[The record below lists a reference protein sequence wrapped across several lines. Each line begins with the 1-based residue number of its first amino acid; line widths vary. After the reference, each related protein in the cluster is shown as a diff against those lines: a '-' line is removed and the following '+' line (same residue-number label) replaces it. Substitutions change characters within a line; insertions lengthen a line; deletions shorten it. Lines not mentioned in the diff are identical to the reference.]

1 MSIGSLGI
9 IGSVAA
15 TPASQSKAGVE
26 KAQEGG
32 AAQER
37 HAHSQASAEN
47 AAGIGTTDGTT
58 QTSDRDADG
67 RRTARA
73 LPQDTREFPS
83 DVACPSS
90 SPKLFTILNALLKTG
105 TKWDANRDP
114 RAA

>member
-67 RRTARA
+67 RRLWEAPPEARKEDERA
-73 LPQDTREFPS
+73 PDEPLHQAIDPTGQS
-83 DVACPSS
+83 GSS
-90 SPKLFTILNALLKTG
+90 LDLSG
-105 TKWDANRDP
+105 
-114 RAA
+114 